1 MKLLAIDTSSVACS
15 VALQDDSDLYVRH
28 EEQARER
35 YGDIRILRWP
45 YSENDRAQ
53 TDRSVSGTVKVIT
66 RPNGRIVGASIVGRN
81 ASELIALWALAI
93 SQKHTVKSL
102 TGTVL
107 PYPTLSETA
116 KRVAVTYYTPKLDSP
131 WIKRLIRFRR
141 LLPTPA

>member
-1 MKLLAIDTSSVACS
+1 M
-15 VALQDDSDLYVRH
+15 
-28 EEQARER
+28 
-35 YGDIRILRWP
+35 
-45 YSENDRAQ
+45 
-53 TDRSVSGTVKVIT
+53 KVIT

-131 WIKRLIRFRR
+131 WLKRLIRFRR
-141 LLPTPA
+141 LFG